1 MPKRKTEVIQSFG
14 ERLAQLRKGTGFT
27 QAEFAAEVGITQR
40 MVAYYEAPDAHPPAH
55 LLPQMAQVLGVS
67 ADVLLGV
74 SPAAPPKETGGQ
86 PPGAPALGNREARRH
101 RETPDHSNH
110 RYLYRARQAQAAHQH
125 ARGMTMTTLEMR
137 LTLSERLAK
146 EARAAG
152 LLNAKAIEKLLR
164 EAVRR
169 QALRQFL
176 SVSDRVA
183 AAGITPMSLDE
194 IQVEVNAVRK
204 ARRAAGR

>member
-1 MPKRKTEVIQSFG
+1 
-14 ERLAQLRKGTGFT
+14 
-27 QAEFAAEVGITQR
+27 
-40 MVAYYEAPDAHPPAH
+40 
-55 LLPQMAQVLGVS
+55 
-67 ADVLLGV
+67 
-74 SPAAPPKETGGQ
+74 
-86 PPGAPALGNREARRH
+86 
-101 RETPDHSNH
+101 
-110 RYLYRARQAQAAHQH
+110 
-125 ARGMTMTTLEMR
+125 MTTLEMR

-152 LLNAKAIEKLLR
+152 LLNPKAIEKLLR

-183 AAGITPMSLDE
+183 AAGITPMSLDD
-194 IQVEVNAVRK
+194 IQEEVNAVRK

>member
-1 MPKRKTEVIQSFG
+1 
-14 ERLAQLRKGTGFT
+14 
-27 QAEFAAEVGITQR
+27 
-40 MVAYYEAPDAHPPAH
+40 
-55 LLPQMAQVLGVS
+55 
-67 ADVLLGV
+67 
-74 SPAAPPKETGGQ
+74 
-86 PPGAPALGNREARRH
+86 
-101 RETPDHSNH
+101 
-110 RYLYRARQAQAAHQH
+110 
-125 ARGMTMTTLEMR
+125 MTTLEMR

-152 LLNAKAIEKLLR
+152 LLNPKAIEKLLR

-183 AAGITPMSLDE
+183 AAGITPMSLEDVQE
-194 IQVEVNAVRK
+194 EVNAVRK

>member
-1 MPKRKTEVIQSFG
+1 
-14 ERLAQLRKGTGFT
+14 
-27 QAEFAAEVGITQR
+27 
-40 MVAYYEAPDAHPPAH
+40 
-55 LLPQMAQVLGVS
+55 
-67 ADVLLGV
+67 
-74 SPAAPPKETGGQ
+74 
-86 PPGAPALGNREARRH
+86 
-101 RETPDHSNH
+101 
-110 RYLYRARQAQAAHQH
+110 
-125 ARGMTMTTLEMR
+125 MTTLEMR

-152 LLNAKAIEKLLR
+152 LLNPKAIEKLLR

-183 AAGITPMSLDE
+183 AAGLTPMSLDD
-194 IQVEVNAVRK
+194 IQEEVNAVRK

>member
-1 MPKRKTEVIQSFG
+1 
-14 ERLAQLRKGTGFT
+14 
-27 QAEFAAEVGITQR
+27 
-40 MVAYYEAPDAHPPAH
+40 
-55 LLPQMAQVLGVS
+55 
-67 ADVLLGV
+67 
-74 SPAAPPKETGGQ
+74 
-86 PPGAPALGNREARRH
+86 
-101 RETPDHSNH
+101 
-110 RYLYRARQAQAAHQH
+110 
-125 ARGMTMTTLEMR
+125 MTMTTLEMR

-152 LLNAKAIEKLLR
+152 LLNPKAIEKLLR

-183 AAGITPMSLDE
+183 AAGITPMSLDD
-194 IQVEVNAVRK
+194 IQEEVNAVRK

>member
-1 MPKRKTEVIQSFG
+1 
-14 ERLAQLRKGTGFT
+14 
-27 QAEFAAEVGITQR
+27 
-40 MVAYYEAPDAHPPAH
+40 
-55 LLPQMAQVLGVS
+55 
-67 ADVLLGV
+67 
-74 SPAAPPKETGGQ
+74 
-86 PPGAPALGNREARRH
+86 
-101 RETPDHSNH
+101 
-110 RYLYRARQAQAAHQH
+110 
-125 ARGMTMTTLEMR
+125 MTTLEMR